1 MKIEKAFPGQLLT
14 SRIRLIMTAFIV
26 FFAVGIAGL
35 AAEATRTLFISLTP
49 LALFL
54 SLTAIAAF
62 HQPVLPVREFLVFT
76 LIFISSFLIEAVGVN
91 TGKIFGHYTY
101 LEGLGPLIFNTPLLI
116 GVNWV
121 VLVYCTASITER
133 IPANNFLKI
142 LTASLL
148 MVAYDVIME
157 LVAPEMRMW
166 EFANLTVPL
175 KNYAAWFALALAFHS
190 LLKICRIRI
199 TNRIAPFIFFVQASF
214 FIILVI
220 IFKII
225 R

>member
-1 MKIEKAFPGQLLT
+1 MDIKKGIPGKILT
-14 SRIRLIMTAFIV
+14 SRIRLIMIAFII
-26 FFAVGIAGL
+26 FFSVGIAGL
-35 AAEATRTLFISLTP
+35 AIEATRTLFISLTP
-49 LALFL
+49 LALLL
-54 SLTAIAAF
+54 SVAAIAAF
-62 HQPVLPVREFLVFT
+62 HRPVMPVRESLVFAI
-76 LIFISSFLIEAVGVN
+76 IFLSGFLIEAFGTN

-101 LEGLGPLIFNTPLLI
+101 LEGLGPGIFNTPLLI

-121 VLVYCTASITER
+121 VLVYCTAAITER
-133 IPANNFLKI
+133 IPANSFLRI
-142 LTASLL
+142 PTASTM

-157 LVAPEMRMW
+157 IVAPEMRMW
-166 EFANLTVPL
+166 EFANLSVPL
-175 KNYAAWFALALAFHS
+175 KNYAAWFTLSFAFHS

-220 IFKII
+220 IFKVI